1 MKIIYRWRIRAG
13 FIGLVLA
20 LVLSQANLVSLL
32 VGIGLCIIGLII
44 RTWASGHLLKE
55 KKLIVSGPYQHTRN
69 PLYFAN
75 LIIGIS
81 VVIGS
86 YSWVVL
92 IIFVVYFFLF
102 YPSAIKREKEKMK
115 NLFPEDYQ
123 EYEKKV
129 SLFFPSLK
137 PYRSP
142 EKRQFSWKLY
152 MKNREHRAL
161 LGGVLFWVLMA
172 GRMLLF

>member
-102 YPSAIKREKEKMK
+102 YP
-115 NLFPEDYQ
+115 
-123 EYEKKV
+123 V
-129 SLFFPSLK
+129 SYLK
-137 PYRSP
+137 S
-142 EKRQFSWKLY
+142 
-152 MKNREHRAL
+152 
-161 LGGVLFWVLMA
+161 VLA
-172 GRMLLF
+172 